1 MKKSLFFLVLLLIL
15 TGCNKN
21 RSTYISITTSEAIE
35 MMESEED
42 YIILDVRTLAEYEAG
57 HIKGAVNFP
66 NENIGNQML
75 DILPDKDQLIFVYCR
90 SGNRSKSAS
99 LKLAEIGYTNI
110 VEIGGINLWPFE
122 LEY

>member
-1 MKKSLFFLVLLLIL
+1 
-15 TGCNKN
+15 
-21 RSTYISITTSEAIE
+21 